1 MKICWIYYLLIILH
15 NIYVDCRDVEFYF
28 SSVWRNEAVHHLFT
42 NESSAVNG
50 CYKSE
55 DPKQLKHHN
64 NPHDSV
70 NQLTIVK
77 QKAFMFVITN
87 MQLFTLQYVI
97 HLWNGVMDCLWIIV
111 MFLSALLNLDNL
123 DGTHSLPLVNTW
135 CNAEFLQICFE
146 EETNSSTSWMA
157 WGWAHF
163 QFRVNYSFKWI
174 FYGPWENQS
183 FCFVFTLT
191 NYVHFIHIHED

>member
-1 MKICWIYYLLIILH
+1 M
-15 NIYVDCRDVEFYF
+15 
-28 SSVWRNEAVHHLFT
+28 
-42 NESSAVNG
+42 NG

-97 HLWNGVMDCLWIIV
+97 NWWNGVMDCLWIIV
-111 MFLSALLNLDNL
+111 MFLSALWTNL

-135 CNAEFLQICFE
+135 CNAKFLQICFE

-183 FCFVFTLT
+183 FALFLRSLIMCTSYIFMKIKEPFK
-191 NYVHFIHIHED
+191 IR

>member
-1 MKICWIYYLLIILH
+1 MYRFFFHQYGETKQSIICLPMNLLQWMGAIRVRIP
-15 NIYVDCRDVEFYF
+15 N
-28 SSVWRNEAVHHLFT
+28 
-42 NESSAVNG
+42 
-50 CYKSE
+50 
-55 DPKQLKHHN
+55 
-64 NPHDSV
+64 DSV
-70 NQLTIVK
+70 NQLNIVK

-97 HLWNGVMDCLWIIV
+97 NWWNGVMDCLWIIV
-111 MFLSALLNLDNL
+111 MFLSALWTNL

-135 CNAEFLQICFE
+135 CNAKFLQICFE

-163 QFRVNYSFKWI
+163 MNYSFKWI